1 MNILIFFKL
10 STDYNQ
16 QSEMIREY
24 SMMNIKYLVMHA
36 CGGFT
41 FDVVLCDS
49 LVIKKNAR
57 MELVSAS
64 PASFRRRAERNQ

>member
-1 MNILIFFKL
+1 
-10 STDYNQ
+10 
-16 QSEMIREY
+16 
-24 SMMNIKYLVMHA
+24 MMNIKYLVMHA